1 MHDYLS
7 FIPLYQNP
15 CSLYYSI
22 YISSGA
28 DKQNLFNNQELLLFM
43 IIPPIIMTLMFNQG
57 VKV

>member
-1 MHDYLS
+1 MHDYSS

-28 DKQNLFNNQELLLFM
+28 DKENLFNNQELLLFM

-57 VKV
+57 V